1 VTERD
6 QNNLIKQ
13 DIRPF
18 RNVINY
24 FSESDKSERGK
35 MKTEKNPAQQRKHS
49 SGIQVITSWVRV
61 CKTISHPLPIKK

>member
-49 SGIQVITSWVRV
+49 SGIQVITS
-61 CKTISHPLPIKK
+61 